1 MEQLKTNT
9 SFEQVYYTQI
19 KSSLKRV
26 LLKTVRCNTIRPSF
40 NSFKN
45 ILIIL
50 ISNSKSL
57 YYNILHFYISKITVE
72 TQQIENQVNILPK

>member
-50 ISNSKSL
+50 ISNYSID
-57 YYNILHFYISKITVE
+57 YHILHFYISKITVE
-72 TQQIENQVNILPK
+72 TQQIENQVNILSR